1 MSHACKI
8 SVRKSGQ
15 VPFKYS
21 ATFVWVEPADLGTPL
36 VPADLYAE
44 GDLAAY
50 LEEWGAGQDDI
61 LSLLDSLESVGSA
74 EIAIVMPDEMLEV
87 LSSQQR

>member
-1 MSHACKI
+1 MTGALQVQRH
-8 SVRKSGQ
+8 VRVGG
-15 VPFKYS
+15 
-21 ATFVWVEPADLGTPL
+21 AADLGSS